1 MKNLRKP
8 KTHSPKNKTITKR
21 VVKPGGLMKF
31 LIEELPGKS
40 RDNIKTL
47 LKFRQVRVDGNI
59 TAQFDFPVNPGQ
71 VVTIS
76 EKEVVREK
84 SFSGFTI
91 VFEDPYLIV
100 IDKHAGVLSIASSG
114 EKHHTAYRML
124 SDYVKKQDPG
134 NKVFI
139 VHRLD
144 RDTSGLMMIARSEEM
159 QLKLQ
164 DLWHSAKPVRVYI
177 ALVEGKVE
185 QEEGTIKSYLKE
197 SRTFT
202 GYSKQEEGEGQ
213 LAITQYRRLRSNAKY
228 SLLEVKLETGRKNQ
242 IRIHMQDIGHCIVGD
257 KKYGAS
263 GNPIARLGLH
273 ASRLSFI
280 HPVTGVIMQFEIPIP
295 RKFSR
300 LI

>member
-1 MKNLRKP
+1 MKNLKTRK
-8 KTHSPKNKTITKR
+8 SQGPKNKPVTKI
-21 VVKPGGLMKF
+21 VAQPGELMKF
-31 LIEELPGKS
+31 LIEQLPHKS
-40 RDNIKTL
+40 RDNIKAL
-47 LKFRQVRVDGNI
+47 LKYKQVRVDGEI
-59 TAQFDFPVNPGQ
+59 TTQFNYPVTAGQ
-71 VVTIS
+71 IVTIS
-76 EKEVVREK
+76 EKTVVREK

-91 VFEDPYLIV
+91 VYEDMHLIV
-100 IDKHAGVLSIASSG
+100 IDKHAGVLSIATAG
-114 EKHHTAYRML
+114 ERHHTAFRML

-164 DLWHSAKPVRVYI
+164 DLWHSTKPERVYI
-177 ALVEGKVE
+177 ALVEGKME
-185 QEEGTIKSYLKE
+185 AEEGTIKSYLKE
-197 SRTFT
+197 TRTHT
-202 GYSKQEEGEGQ
+202 GYSEPEDVGGQ
-213 LAITQYRRLRSNAKY
+213 LAITHFRRLRCNAKY
-228 SLLEVKLETGRKNQ
+228 SLLEVRLETGRKNQ
-242 IRIHMQDIGHCIVGD
+242 IRIHMTEAGHCIVGD

-263 GNPIARLGLH
+263 HNPIARLGLH

-280 HPVTGVIMQFEIPIP
+280 HPVTHELMQFEIPIP